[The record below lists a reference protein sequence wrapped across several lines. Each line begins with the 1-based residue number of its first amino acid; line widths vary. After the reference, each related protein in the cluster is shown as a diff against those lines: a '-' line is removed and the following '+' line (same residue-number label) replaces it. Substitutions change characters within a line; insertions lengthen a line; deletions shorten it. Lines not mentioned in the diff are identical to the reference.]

1 MASPNSNPEPFLSL
15 LESKA
20 ELCGRFTNIKRL
32 GPMGGGGHFSL
43 LFEAQDQTTDQRV
56 ALKFLDPTVIDPYR
70 IESFTREVDVLAKL
84 ENQPDILQRYSS
96 IQEIVEPFQ
105 HASGMVLPVTLKFYA
120 MELASCDLGTVLDT
134 YDVDPIDK
142 RLQFRTMCR
151 AVQRIHR
158 RGIVHRDVKPS
169 NFLVMK
175 DDTLRL
181 SDFGT
186 ARCLEDSNAPLK
198 RYSGPPGDWT
208 YAPLE
213 MVGALHDLV
222 PDIAYA
228 GDIYALGAVLF
239 EMFTGTPLNLHLFT
253 RIMLTDLNM
262 VIGSILPGDKINE
275 FHKVIGSISNRFA
288 LPNIRDFGN
297 MAPRAIVPILNRMY
311 GSLAALDYR
320 QRAKDCTST
329 FLQINQCL
337 LVLKNEAAYARWIE
351 RKKAYRRSQEQKR
364 SMPRT
369 ILTTGANL

>member
-1 MASPNSNPEPFLSL
+1 
-15 LESKA
+15 
-20 ELCGRFTNIKRL
+20 
-32 GPMGGGGHFSL
+32 
-43 LFEAQDQTTDQRV
+43 V
-56 ALKFLDPTVIDPYR
+56 ALKFFDPSVIDPYR
-70 IESFTREVDVLAKL
+70 IESFTREVDVLGTF
-84 ENQPDILQRYSS
+84 ENQQDILQRYSS
-96 IQEIVEPFQ
+96 MQEIVEPFQ

-120 MELASCDLGTVLDT
+120 MELASCDLGTILDA
-134 YDVDPIDK
+134 YDVDPVDK
-142 RLQFRTMCR
+142 LLQFRTMCR
-151 AVQRIHR
+151 AIQRIHR
-158 RGIVHRDVKPS
+158 QGVVHRDIKPS
-169 NFLVMK
+169 NFLVM
-175 DDTLRL
+175 DDGTLRL

-186 ARCLEDSNAPLK
+186 ARCLTDSKAPLK
-198 RYSGPPGDWT
+198 RYAGPPGDWT

-222 PDIAYA
+222 PNIAYA

-239 EMFTGTPLNLHLFT
+239 EMFTGTPLNLHLFS

-262 VIGSILPGDKINE
+262 VISSILSGDKVNE

-288 LPNIRDFGN
+288 LPDIRNFGSA
-297 MAPRAIVPILNRMY
+297 APRSIVPILNRMY

-351 RKKAYRRSQEQKR
+351 RKKAYRKTPEQKR
-364 SMPRT
+364 SMPRS